1 MTSGSTTVL
10 VVDDDPDAN
19 LLIATVLET
28 GGHDVIRVYTGE
40 EALDVVE
47 RSEVAAIVLDVMLP
61 KMDGYEVCRRLK
73 MDRAT
78 NLIPIIMVSALGD
91 AMDRERGVAVGA
103 NCYLTKPFENAEL
116 LANVDRALQWRR
128 SLEAEGVR
136 GEVTLHVQSDFA
148 VLDDMNDL
156 VSSLFAHTPLPESQ
170 IERICYSVREM
181 GKNAIEW
188 GNRNN
193 KALTVKITYRI
204 DDEKVAFTIRDEG
217 TGFDYDHLEH
227 AASGDD
233 PLAHMEA
240 RERAG
245 MRPGGLGI
253 LISRGF
259 MDRVEYN
266 GAGNEVTLTKYYQSP
281 PEGGTEDVAQHQ
293 AHRR

>member
-1 MTSGSTTVL
+1 MDSMTSGSTTVL

-128 SLEAEGVR
+128 NRPAR
-136 GEVTLHVQSDFA
+136 
-148 VLDDMNDL
+148 VLL
-156 VSSLFAHTPLPESQ
+156 
-170 IERICYSVREM
+170 
-181 GKNAIEW
+181 
-188 GNRNN
+188 
-193 KALTVKITYRI
+193 
-204 DDEKVAFTIRDEG
+204 
-217 TGFDYDHLEH
+217 
-227 AASGDD
+227 
-233 PLAHMEA
+233 
-240 RERAG
+240 
-245 MRPGGLGI
+245 
-253 LISRGF
+253 
-259 MDRVEYN
+259 
-266 GAGNEVTLTKYYQSP
+266 AGN
-281 PEGGTEDVAQHQ
+281 G
-293 AHRR
+293 RRVVRPLGD